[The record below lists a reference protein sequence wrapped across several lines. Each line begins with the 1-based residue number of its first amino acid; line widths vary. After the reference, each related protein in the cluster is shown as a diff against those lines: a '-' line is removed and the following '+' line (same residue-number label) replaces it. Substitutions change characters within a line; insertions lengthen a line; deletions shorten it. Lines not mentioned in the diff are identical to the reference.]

1 MLMGLALHRSFPQ
14 RGGGEGGWGLE
25 ETHVHV
31 LSYMLSAEALSQ
43 ASWSAEKLPRVHQ
56 TKTLS
61 VGSVAHS

>member
-1 MLMGLALHRSFPQ
+1 MLMGLAVHRSFPQ
-14 RGGGEGGWGLE
+14 QGGGESGLSLV

-31 LSYMLSAEALSQ
+31 PSYILSAEALSQ
-43 ASWSAEKLPRVHQ
+43 ASWSAGGLPRAQQ